1 MTVSTDEHSAA
12 DVIRVAL
19 VDDQVLVRSGF
30 KMLIDSQPDLTVIAE
45 AGSGR
50 EALQSPAILSAD
62 VILMDVRM
70 PEMDGIEATE
80 KLLSLPSVHGR
91 PTPPRIVVL
100 TTFDHDEYAF
110 AAIQAGA
117 SGFLL
122 KDVQPEDLLSGIRTV
137 HTGNA
142 VIAPSTTRRLLEH
155 VSPLLSRNQACSDG
169 VAELVSMLTPR
180 EYDVFVKVA
189 EGKSNPE
196 IAEELF
202 LSMATVKTHVG
213 RILSKLNAR
222 DRVHV
227 VVIAYQAGVV
237 SP

>member
-1 MTVSTDEHSAA
+1 MSTSEPLD
-12 DVIRVAL
+12 ILL
-19 VDDQVLVRSGF
+19 VDDQRLLRMGF
-30 KMLIDSQPDLTVIAE
+30 RLILEGEDDFTVVGEASNGLEGLQMTAELKPDIV
-45 AGSGR
+45 
-50 EALQSPAILSAD
+50 
-62 VILMDVRM
+62 LMDVRM
-70 PEMDGIEATE
+70 PEMDGIEATQ
-80 KLLSLPSVHGR
+80 KLLALPDMHGR
-91 PTPPRIVVL
+91 PSPPRIVVL
-100 TTFDHDEYAF
+100 TTFDQDEYAF

-122 KDVQPEDLLSGIRTV
+122 KDVQPEDLLSGIRSV

-155 VSPLLSRNQACSDG
+155 VTALLSRPNGADDETLKLI
-169 VAELVSMLTPR
+169 ATLTPR
-180 EYDVFVKVA
+180 EHDVFVKVA

-213 RILSKLNAR
+213 RVLSKLNAR

-237 SP
+237 AP

>member
-1 MTVSTDEHSAA
+1 MTSSLDP
-12 DVIRVAL
+12 IRVAL

-45 AGSGR
+45 AASGR

-70 PEMDGIEATE
+70 PDMDGIEATQ
-80 KLLSLPSVHGR
+80 KLLALPDMHGR
-91 PTPPRIVVL
+91 PSPPRIVVL
-100 TTFDHDEYAF
+100 TTFDQDEYAF

-122 KDVQPEDLLSGIRTV
+122 KDVQPEDLLSGIRSV

-155 VSPLLSRNQACSDG
+155 VTALLSRPNGADDETLKLI
-169 VAELVSMLTPR
+169 ATLTPR
-180 EYDVFVKVA
+180 EHDVFVKVA

-213 RILSKLNAR
+213 RVLSKLNAR

-237 SP
+237 AP

>member
-1 MTVSTDEHSAA
+1 MTSPA

-45 AGSGR
+45 AASGR
-50 EALQSPAILSAD
+50 EALQSPAIHSAD

-70 PEMDGIEATE
+70 PEMDGIEATQ
-80 KLLSLPSVHGR
+80 KLLAMPALHGR
-91 PTPPRIVVL
+91 PSPPRIVVL
-100 TTFDHDEYAF
+100 TTFDQDEYAF

-122 KDVQPEDLLSGIRTV
+122 KDVQPEDLLSGIRSV

-155 VSPLLSRNQACSDG
+155 VSPLLARNNPACDETLQLIES
-169 VAELVSMLTPR
+169 LTPR

-227 VVIAYQAGVV
+227 VVLAYQAGVV

>member
-1 MTVSTDEHSAA
+1 MTSSLDP
-12 DVIRVAL
+12 IRVAL
-19 VDDQVLVRSGF
+19 VDDQILVRSGF

-45 AGSGR
+45 AASGR

-70 PEMDGIEATE
+70 PEMDGIEATR
-80 KLLSLPSVHGR
+80 KLLALPNLHGR
-91 PTPPRIVVL
+91 RNPPRIVVL
-100 TTFDHDEYAF
+100 TTFDQDEYAF

-122 KDVQPEDLLSGIRTV
+122 KDVQPEDLLSGIRSV

-155 VSPLLSRNQACSDG
+155 VTPLLSRSRAMDDETLKLI
-169 VAELVSMLTPR
+169 ATLTPR
-180 EYDVFVKVA
+180 EHDIFVKVA

-213 RILSKLNAR
+213 RVLSKLNAR

-227 VVIAYQAGVV
+227 VVIAYQTGVV